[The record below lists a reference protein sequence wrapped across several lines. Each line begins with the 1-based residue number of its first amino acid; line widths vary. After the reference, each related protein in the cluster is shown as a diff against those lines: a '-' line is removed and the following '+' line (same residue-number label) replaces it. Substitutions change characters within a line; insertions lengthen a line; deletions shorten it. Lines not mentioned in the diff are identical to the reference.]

1 MSPIEMRI
9 RLLHVSLTSTRA
21 ELRQALLERR
31 ELLRVNR
38 QLGQELGEA
47 SRQAQEFALQA
58 TTTIA
63 HCPLPSP

>member
-21 ELRQALLERR
+21 EIRQPLLERR

-47 SRQAQEFALQA
+47 SRQAQEFTLQA

-63 HCPLPSP
+63 HCPSPLP